1 MSNTDIVRTVFTAYK
16 AQDAAAARPLYAEDF
31 RFTSPQDDGIDKAAF
46 FDRCFPTAQRLRS
59 QDIMELSSVGTEGV
73 FVLYQYELIE
83 GGTHRNSEF
92 LTVRGG
98 VIVETQVFF
107 GGRVPSRSGADQL

>member
-16 AQDAAAARPLYAEDF
+16 SQDAAAARPLYAENF

-59 QDIMELSSVGTEGV
+59 QDILELSSVGAEGV
-73 FVLYQYELIE
+73 FLLYQYELLD

-92 LTVRGG
+92 LTVRDGM
-98 VIVETQVFF
+98 IVETQVFF
-107 GGRVPSRSGADQL
+107 GGRVPAHAGADSS

>member
-1 MSNTDIVRTVFTAYK
+1 MTNTDIVRTVFTAYM

-31 RFTSPQDDGIDKAAF
+31 RFTSPQDDGIDKSAF

-59 QDIMELSSVGTEGV
+59 QDILELASVGLEGV
-73 FVLYQYELIE
+73 FLLYEYELLD

-92 LTVRGG
+92 PTVRDG
-98 VIVETQVFF
+98 VIVQTQVFF
-107 GGRVPSRSGADQL
+107 GGRVPTRPGADPS